1 MLFPAS
7 ICYTVAAIGHTLFRP
22 SSPAWSAGMI
32 LDSTTVR
39 DLTELLA
46 PHMDQPAW
54 PGLTDPKAKAN
65 ARRWAK
71 RLGVWDRLA
80 RELEPS
86 KPIPV
91 IKRSEY
97 RDYRRT
103 GRRSIGEA
111 AIFGRAAE
119 TANAALALWLD
130 HPAADLDR
138 LQDLLWAW
146 AETSTWVW
154 PAHEHCTIDLGSSYL
169 ARLFAEILWMLD
181 ARLEDEVKE
190 RVGAE
195 IERRALAAL
204 HDWRRPDGWWT
215 VEMNWNHVCNANLI
229 TAALYRIRDARLLAA
244 YIHPLVQRLDYALQ
258 GFPPDG
264 GCLEGPGYWNYGF
277 GHYVDAAVV
286 LHHRTGGRLNLM
298 QGEHVERICRY
309 PLAAHIE
316 GPHRAAFAD
325 GGHGYMTAE
334 TVLEINRFLPMKE
347 LYEVA
352 ARDEAGRLAITDR
365 RGIPSW
371 RALLLYGGERAT
383 GKPDLSDAFLP
394 DLGMAKLRAAGTTL
408 LALAGRNDV
417 PHNHN
422 DIGSFI
428 VHRGGVCLLTD
439 PGAPRYTAKTFGPK
453 RYEILFCR
461 SRGHSVPLINGRE
474 QKAGPQFHGTLA
486 VEGLDAPGAKTATI
500 DMTHAYDDKTLAS
513 LIRRFVLAE
522 DGSIELADAY
532 AFTRR
537 PRAVEEAFITFEPVE
552 VAPGGRSVAIGAGRR
567 KLTLASRGTAGRFA
581 AARLVEESR
590 EGRADAVVTR
600 ITFAPDRLDKQMAL
614 AFTIR

>member
-1 MLFPAS
+1 
-7 ICYTVAAIGHTLFRP
+7 
-22 SSPAWSAGMI
+22 MI
-32 LDSTTVR
+32 LESTTVR
-39 DLTELLA
+39 DLTEMLA

-54 PGLTDPKAKAN
+54 PGLTDPPARAK

-71 RLGVWDRLA
+71 KLGLWERLA
-80 RELEPS
+80 GELDAA

-103 GRRSIGEA
+103 GCRTVGEA
-111 AIFGRAAE
+111 AIFGRAAD
-119 TANAALALWLD
+119 TATAALALWLG

-146 AETSTWVW
+146 CETATWVW
-154 PAHEHCTIDLGSSYL
+154 PAHEHCTIDLGSSHL

-181 ARLEDEVKE
+181 GRLEDEVKE
-190 RVGAE
+190 RVGDE
-195 IERRALAAL
+195 IERRALTAL
-204 HDWRRPDGWWT
+204 HDWKHPDGWWT

-229 TAALYRIRDARLLAA
+229 TTALYRIRDARLLAA
-244 YIHPLVQRLDYALQ
+244 FIHPLVQRLDYALQ

-286 LHHRTGGRLNLM
+286 LHHRTGGKLNLM
-298 QGEHVERICRY
+298 QGGHIERICRY
-309 PLAAHIE
+309 PLAAHVE

-334 TVLEINRFLPMKE
+334 TVLEINRVLPLPE

-352 ARDEAGRLAITDR
+352 ARDDEGRLAITDR
-365 RGIPSW
+365 RGVPSW
-371 RALLLYGGERAT
+371 RALLLYDGQKAKGT
-383 GKPDLSDAFLP
+383 PDRSDAFLP

-408 LALAGRNDV
+408 LVLAGRNGV

-422 DIGSFI
+422 DVGSFI
-428 VHRGGVCLLTD
+428 VHRNGACMLTD
-439 PGAPRYTAKTFGPK
+439 PGAPKYTAKTFGPK

-474 QKAGPQFHGTLA
+474 QKAGSQFFGTIT
-486 VEGLDAPGAKTATI
+486 VNGLDGPHMKTATI

-513 LIRRFVLAE
+513 LVRHFAIAP
-522 DGSIELADAY
+522 DGSIGLADTY
-532 AFTRR
+532 LFRR
-537 PRAVEEAFITFEPVE
+537 EPRAVEEAFITFEPAR
-552 VAPGGRSVAIGAGRR
+552 VARDGRSVAIGKGKQ
-567 KLTLASRGTAGRFA
+567 KLTLASKGTEGTFA
-581 AARLVEESR
+581 AQRLVEESK
-590 EGRADAVVTR
+590 EGRADRVVTR
-600 ITFAPDRLDKQMAL
+600 ITFAPATLEKQITL
-614 AFTIR
+614 AFTIE